1 MMIKK
6 ALQLI
11 LIVCFYIAFLIAT
24 NIIHNLYF
32 HVNVV
37 LFSALLD
44 VVFSLIIVLGI
55 LSIFR
60 WFRTFTGFEIL
71 SVAIILLLTGYVYA
85 ISLPTLIDRSLSI
98 YLLEKINQ
106 KNGVELNLV
115 DQLIAKEYVKDHQ
128 LAKVRIT
135 EQLES
140 GTIVIKNGCVLLTP
154 KGEFIVKIASY
165 IQKNLLP
172 KKRLLMGEYNDSLT
186 DPLARKSSTEEFSC
200 PK

>member
-6 ALQLI
+6 TLQLI
-11 LIVCFYIAFLIAT
+11 LIVCFFIACLIAT

-37 LFSALLD
+37 LFSTLLD
-44 VVFSLIIVLGI
+44 AVFSLIIVMGI
-55 LSIFR
+55 LSTFK
-60 WFRTFTGFEIL
+60 WFRKFTSFEIL
-71 SVAIILLLTGYVYA
+71 SVAIILVLTGYVYA

-106 KNGVELNLV
+106 KNGVDLNVV
-115 DQLIAKEYVKDHQ
+115 DQLISKEYVKDHQ

-186 DPLARKSSTEEFSC
+186 DPLALTSTKEFSC

>member
-1 MMIKK
+1 MIKK

-11 LIVCFYIAFLIAT
+11 LIASFFIACLIVI

-32 HVNVV
+32 NVNVV
-37 LFSALLD
+37 LFSALFD
-44 VVFSLIIVLGI
+44 AVFSLMAVMGI
-55 LSIFR
+55 LSFFR

-71 SVAIILLLTGYVYA
+71 LVSIILLLTGYVYA

-98 YLLEKINQ
+98 YLLEKISQ
-106 KNGVELNLV
+106 KKGVELNAV
-115 DQLIAKEYVKDHQ
+115 DQLIAKDYVKEHQ

-140 GTIVIKNGCVLLTP
+140 GTIAIKNGCVLLTS
-154 KGEFIVKIASY
+154 KGEFIVKVASY

-186 DPLARKSSTEEFSC
+186 DPLARRLSSEEFTC
-200 PK
+200 VK

>member
-1 MMIKK
+1 MIKK
-6 ALQLI
+6 TLQLI
-11 LIVCFYIAFLIAT
+11 LIVCLFIACLIAT

-37 LFSALLD
+37 LFSTLLD
-44 VVFSLIIVLGI
+44 VVFSLIIVMGI
-55 LSIFR
+55 LSTFK
-60 WFRTFTGFEIL
+60 WFRKFTSFEIL
-71 SVAIILLLTGYVYA
+71 SVAIILVLTGYVYA

-106 KNGVELNLV
+106 KNGVDLNVV
-115 DQLIAKEYVKDHQ
+115 DQLISKEYVKDHQ